1 MPVRRFEKISST
13 TCISSIRHQ
22 RGMLSTER
30 CWENQARGWRSLMRS
45 GEKTTDRLEVG
56 CCTVGDRIYRR
67 GRHED
72 SYIRVPGEIAEPLG
86 DTIRNEF

>member
-30 CWENQARGWRSLMRS
+30 YWENQVRKWRSF
-45 GEKTTDRLEVG
+45 DEVG
-56 CCTVGDRIYRR
+56 RKNYRP
-67 GRHED
+67 
-72 SYIRVPGEIAEPLG
+72 S
-86 DTIRNEF
+86 